1 MGSVLV
7 EVSGAQAARWAGELH
22 AALAAGPGDSVSPVE
37 VRRSA
42 ELVIAVIGLVFAGV
56 ATAKTI
62 WDWWSSRRDEGVRV
76 SILLGDGRRVDLS
89 TIGRADLEIVFE
101 QDQSQQG

>member
-7 EVSGAQAARWAGELH
+7 EVSGAQASRWAAELH
-22 AALAAGPGDSVSPVE
+22 AVLEAGSGDSVSPVE

-56 ATAKTI
+56 STAKTI

-76 SILLGDGRRVDLS
+76 SILFGDGRRVDLS
-89 TIGRADLEIVFE
+89 AVSQADLEIIFE
-101 QDQSQQG
+101 HGEPLQS